1 MQTYIKLYTL
11 THQSCGADAARWIDH
26 MTATA
31 GRMGGRIGA
40 IYWTEGRYDVV
51 SIEEWPDEDAA
62 LAFTLAL
69 AETGAARSETLHA
82 FAREGMARIV
92 TEWPLE
98 QGNDAAAAR
107 LHPQVRVNPEV
118 HLRRANVI
126 GRGDRL
132 PRVGATRSAVVQR
145 LPVSDDDLLPV
156 DDRMC

>member
-11 THQSCGADAARWIDH
+11 THQACGANGARWIDD

-31 GRMGGRIGA
+31 GRMGGRICA

-82 FAREGMARIV
+82 FAREDLARIA

-98 QGNDAAAAR
+98 HGNDTAAAH
-107 LHPQVRVNPEV
+107 LHPQVRVNPEA
-118 HLRRANVI
+118 HLRRAAVI

-132 PRVGATRSAVVQR
+132 PRDGATRSAVAQR
-145 LPVSDDDLLPV
+145 LPVPDDDLLPV
-156 DDRMC
+156 DDRVC